1 MSTSGDETATDLQR
15 LRAGAVLGTI
25 ANAVRAVA
33 EPAESYDQGW
43 NGDIYVLE
51 PSTDRFGAVA
61 FSAEAAVG
69 VLYDREFAEEPT
81 DIAPIFEGMPAEL
94 HRLKR
99 RALQYMVTG
108 PVCDTRPRATTGFW
122 TEDGAFASVA
132 SGEQV
137 ERRGGQ
143 LLRRQWMAPER
154 AIEAWRERYGLSDAQ
169 VEVMVEL
176 FEWWLDDAWNLDR
189 VEAALAELAGPEDD
203 GLPRA
208 VEVVSALK
216 IES

>member
-1 MSTSGDETATDLQR
+1 MTDLER

-33 EPAESYDQGW
+33 EPAESYGQHWEGEV
-43 NGDIYVLE
+43 YVLE
-51 PSTDRFGAVA
+51 PSTDEFGAVA
-61 FSAEAAVG
+61 FSEEAAVG
-69 VLYDREFAEEPT
+69 VMYDREYADQPT
-81 DIAPIFEGMPAEL
+81 DVAPIFDGMPAEL

-122 TEDGAFASVA
+122 IDDGAFVA
-132 SGEQV
+132 NAPRDEV
-137 ERRGGQ
+137 ERRGGH
-143 LLRRQWMAPER
+143 LLRCHWMTPKCACQ
-154 AIEAWRERYGLSDAQ
+154 AWRERYGLSDDR

-176 FEWWLDDAWNLDR
+176 FEWWRDDVWDADR
-189 VEAALAELAGPEDD
+189 VESALANLAGPDDD

-208 VEVVSALK
+208 VEVVAEL
-216 IES
+216 EVET

>member
-1 MSTSGDETATDLQR
+1 MTDLER
-15 LRAGAVLGTI
+15 LWAGAVLGTI

-33 EPAESYDQGW
+33 EPAESYGQYWD
-43 NGDIYVLE
+43 GDVYVLE
-51 PSTDRFGAVA
+51 PSTDQFGAVA
-61 FSAEAAVG
+61 FSEEAAVG
-69 VLYDREFAEEPT
+69 VLYDREYTDEPT
-81 DIAPIFEGMPAEL
+81 DVAPIFEGMPADL

-122 TEDGAFASVA
+122 TDDGAFAA
-132 SGEQV
+132 NAPRDEV
-137 ERRGGQ
+137 ERRGGH
-143 LLRRQWMAPER
+143 LLRCQWMAPER
-154 AIEAWRERYGLSDAQ
+154 ACEGWQECYGLSDPQ
-169 VEVMVEL
+169 VEVMGEL
-176 FEWWLDDAWNLDR
+176 FEWWRDDAWEMER

-208 VEVVSALK
+208 VDVLATLQ